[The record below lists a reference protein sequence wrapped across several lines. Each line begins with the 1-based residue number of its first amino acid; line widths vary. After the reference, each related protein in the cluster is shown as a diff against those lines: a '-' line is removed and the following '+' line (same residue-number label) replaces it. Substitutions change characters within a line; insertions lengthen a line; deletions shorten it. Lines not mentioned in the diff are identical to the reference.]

1 MKKIIAWARMIVR
14 FVRLEG
20 GGRYILCCENCLKK
34 IVEEQEFIWGE
45 IVNVNWHC
53 GEQTK
58 TLTTRADEKV
68 RVNNGR
74 FNV

>member
-34 IVEEQEFIWGE
+34 IVEEQEF
-45 IVNVNWHC
+45 H
-53 GEQTK
+53 
-58 TLTTRADEKV
+58 L
-68 RVNNGR
+68 GR
-74 FNV
+74 DSQC